1 MKENM
6 RNTTY
11 ALHMNEI
18 RNKERLKK
26 GQREKNIY
34 DRTKK
39 SVIWPTL
46 VEKMSMKDAN
56 GEVFL

>member
-1 MKENM
+1 M

-39 SVIWPTL
+39 SVI
-46 VEKMSMKDAN
+46 
-56 GEVFL
+56 